1 MPRLARAVAVGCPH
15 HITQRGNN
23 LQDVFFVDA
32 DRRVYLNFLKEY
44 ADEFHLD
51 VLGYCLMP
59 NHIHLVAT
67 PNAED
72 SLAKS
77 IGLTHFRYTQYINR
91 LHKRVGHLW
100 QGRFYSCALDDRHFW
115 LAMRYIELNPVR
127 ARLCQIP
134 WQYEWSS
141 APAHTRQN
149 PVFPLLNLS
158 HWFNMISAE
167 QWRKELTDRIDDA
180 DLAKI
185 RISTHS
191 GRPLA
196 ADGFLSKL
204 ETLIGRRIRPLP
216 PGRPRK
222 YKKTRDILRFL

>member
-23 LQDVFFVDA
+23 MQDVFFVDA
-32 DRRVYLNFLKEY
+32 DRRVYLSFLKEY
-44 ADEFHLD
+44 ADEFRVD

-59 NHIHLVAT
+59 NHIHLVVT
-67 PNAED
+67 PNNEN

-91 LHKRVGHLW
+91 FHKRLGHLW

-127 ARLCQIP
+127 ARLCGVP

-141 APAHTRQN
+141 AAAHIRQKN
-149 PVFPLLNLS
+149 NSSLLNLS
-158 HWFNMISAE
+158 HWFDMISPR
-167 QWRKELTDRIDDA
+167 QWRKELTDKIDDA
-180 DLAKI
+180 DLAEI
-185 RISTHS
+185 RVSTHS

-196 ADGFLSKL
+196 DDGFLSKL

-216 PGRPRK
+216 PGRPKK
-222 YKKTRDILRFL
+222 YKTPRPLQG